1 MHTIFEPGRPATMTP
16 MSCDLDHV
24 DTLIRYSD
32 RTAEGGCIT
41 ANGEYTFGMEDH
53 ARRVHNARRETIRFG
68 THGFE
73 LLKHSTDVNF
83 ADPADVVARYHA
95 QACQLVRELT
105 GASDVFAFLGILRGG
120 EANAGGGPALSAHV
134 DFNAV
139 SLRGWVKR
147 LAPER
152 AEQLVNKRLVNI
164 NLWRGT
170 RPVENMPLAVCDARS
185 TEKTDFM
192 NVRFGGGETASMSE
206 VAGGF
211 NLAFNPAHR
220 WYYYPHMQP
229 DEVLAFRLF
238 DTGDPDWRMTAHT
251 SFVDP
256 SAVPGS
262 PKRESFEIRTLAVL
276 DT

>member
-1 MHTIFEPGRPATMTP
+1 MSAEPAY
-16 MSCDLDHV
+16 V
-24 DTLIRYSD
+24 DTVIRYSD
-32 RTAEGGCIT
+32 RTAEGGCIR

-53 ARRVHNARRETIRFG
+53 ARRVHNARREKIEFAK
-68 THGFE
+68 HGFA
-73 LLKHSTDVNF
+73 LLRHSTDVNF
-83 ADPADVVARYHA
+83 SDPADVTARYPA

-105 GASDVFAFLGILRGG
+105 GASEVFAFLGILRGG
-120 EANAGGGPALSAHV
+120 EAKAGGGPALSAHV

-139 SLRGWVKR
+139 SLRGWVQR

-152 AEQLVNKRLVNI
+152 AEQLLTKRLVNI

-185 TEKTDFM
+185 VEKTDFM
-192 NVRFGGGETASMSE
+192 NVRFGEGETASMAQA
-206 VAGGF
+206 AGGF
-211 NLAFNPAHR
+211 NLAFNPRHR

-262 PKRESFEIRTLAVL
+262 PPRESFEIRTLAVF